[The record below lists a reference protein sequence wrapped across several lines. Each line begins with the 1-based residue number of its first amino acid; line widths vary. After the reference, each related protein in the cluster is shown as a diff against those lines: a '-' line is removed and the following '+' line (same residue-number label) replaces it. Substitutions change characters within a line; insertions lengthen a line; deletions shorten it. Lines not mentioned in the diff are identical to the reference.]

1 MVVVCG
7 GVLVEAQLVELVSM
21 GCAVAVGL
29 VLERMVVLVGRALV
43 SKVVQQALLLKV
55 VEQNTLIEACPV

>member
-1 MVVVCG
+1 MVVMYG

-55 VEQNTLIEACPV
+55 VEQITLIEAFPV